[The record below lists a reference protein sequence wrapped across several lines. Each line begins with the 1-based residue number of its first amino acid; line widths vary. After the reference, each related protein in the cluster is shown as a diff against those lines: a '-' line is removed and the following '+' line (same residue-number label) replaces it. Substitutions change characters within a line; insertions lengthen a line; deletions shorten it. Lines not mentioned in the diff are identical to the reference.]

1 MENESLVPI
10 EKITSKIH
18 LVRKELKKKISVT
31 FMLIILLI
39 LQFACTKPPKPVS
52 SKNGM
57 IVSTSSFASKV
68 GVEILKNGGNAI
80 DAAVAVGFALAV
92 TYPSAGNLGGGGFM
106 VIQFADGDNIT
117 IDFREKAPLSAKK
130 DMYLN
135 KAGEFLPELSQEG
148 TTSAGVPGSV
158 AGLIYALK
166 KYGTLPLAEVIQPAI
181 DLAKNGWR
189 LEERDARYFKNNL
202 PEFEK
207 YPSSLKIFSK
217 NGDAYQEGDLFVQS
231 DLAWTLE
238 QIKENGTDG
247 FYKAK
252 VAELL
257 VEQVSSLGGYITME
271 DLEKYQPLEREPIT
285 GSYRGYEVVSMPPP
299 SSGGIALVEL
309 LNILENY
316 PAPGGAEDDWGSALY
331 IHHIVEAMKYV
342 FADRTYHLGD
352 EDFYP
357 VPKDML
363 ISKEYAKTIF
373 NKIENAK
380 NKAAPS
386 SEIKSLDVSY
396 LPESNETVHYS
407 VYDSFGNAVS
417 TTTTINSS
425 FGSKIVVDGAGF
437 LLNNEMD
444 DFSGKSGVQNQFGLL
459 GTEANSIESEKRM
472 LSSMTPTI
480 ILKDGE
486 PYIIIGSPG
495 GAKIITAVLQVILNC
510 IDFDMN
516 IREAV
521 EKPRIHH
528 QWLPDSIYYEEKALT
543 KDLKK
548 ELIEMG
554 YSFSNYGA
562 ALRIIG
568 ITEGIMIDREN
579 KIIYGASDP
588 RGGGLAVGY

>member
-1 MENESLVPI
+1 MPI
-10 EKITSKIH
+10 CK
-18 LVRKELKKKISVT
+18 LFKKYFIP
-31 FMLIILLI
+31 FNLIIFLFFQL
-39 LQFACTKPPKPVS
+39 ACEQPPQPVS
-52 SKNGM
+52 GKNGM
-57 IVSTSSFASKV
+57 VVSTSSFASKV
-68 GVEILKNGGNAI
+68 GVEILKKGGNAI
-80 DAAVAVGFALAV
+80 DAAVAVGFTLAV
-92 TYPSAGNLGGGGFM
+92 TYPSAGNIGGGGFM
-106 VIQFADGDNIT
+106 VIHLAGGKNVT
-117 IDFREKAPLSAKK
+117 IDFREKAPLTAEK
-130 DMYLN
+130 DMFLN
-135 KAGEFLPELSQEG
+135 DAGEFFPELSQEG

-158 AGLIYALK
+158 AGLIHALE
-166 KYGTLPLAEVIQPAI
+166 KYGTLPLAEIIQPAI
-181 DLAKNGWR
+181 DLAQNGWN
-189 LEERDARYFKNNL
+189 LEERDARYINNTL

-207 YPSSLKIFSK
+207 YPSSLKVFSK
-217 NGDAYQEGDLFVQS
+217 DGEPYQKGDLFIQP

-238 QIKENGTDG
+238 QIKENGKDG
-247 FYKAK
+247 FYKGI

-257 VEQVSSLGGYITME
+257 VEQVSSLGGHITLK
-271 DLEKYQPLEREPIT
+271 DLEKYKPLERVPIT
-285 GSYRGYEVVSMPPP
+285 GNYRGYEVVSAPPP
-299 SSGGIALVEL
+299 SSGGIAMVEL

-316 PAPGGAEDDWGSALY
+316 ELTEDEWGSSNY
-331 IHHIVEAMKYV
+331 IHHLIEAMKYV

-357 VPKDML
+357 VPKDKL

-373 NKIENAK
+373 TKIEDAK
-380 NKAAPS
+380 NTAVPS
-386 SEIKSLDVSY
+386 REIKSLNVSY
-396 LPESNETVHYS
+396 LHESTETVHYS

-425 FGSKIVVDGAGF
+425 FGSKIVVEGAGF

-444 DFSGKSGVQNQFGLL
+444 DFSGKPGVQNQFGLL
-459 GTEANSIESEKRM
+459 GTQANSIEPEKRM

-480 ILKDGE
+480 ILKHGE

-495 GAKIITAVLQVILNC
+495 GSKIITAVLQVILNC

-543 KDLKK
+543 EGLKK

-554 YSFSNYGA
+554 YSFNDYGA

-568 ITEGIMIDREN
+568 ITEGIMIDQEN
-579 KIIYGASDP
+579 NIIHGASDP